1 MSIMSF
7 LTNLFKSKNSQ
18 TLREKINKSID
29 LYIKH
34 YEQPDTIH
42 NSIIKISG
50 SEDEATKLF
59 LFIPLVFC
67 RIFIPEVKYSDFYIT
82 IDSEGKEVSNRFSEC
97 PIYKEIMIVS
107 KENFEQYDVMKIL
120 FYSGDF
126 KAINDALKDG
136 ATLEN
141 LESVPSRIL

>member
-1 MSIMSF
+1 MGF

-18 TLREKINKSID
+18 TLREKIIKSID
-29 LYIKH
+29 LYIN
-34 YEQPDTIH
+34 YYDQPDTVQ
-42 NSIIKISG
+42 NSIAKISE

-67 RIFIPEVKYSDFYIT
+67 RIFIPEVRYSDFYIT
-82 IDSEGKEVSNRFSEC
+82 LDSEGKEITNRFSEC
-97 PIYKEIMIVS
+97 PIYNEIMIVS

-126 KAINDALKDG
+126 KAINDALKNG